1 MKPGARRTAQGA
13 RKSRSRF
20 RLPAHGS
27 RGFTIVELMTVIIIL
42 GLLAAIGLLKYLDLR
57 NQARSAEVAGDF
69 RVVMVA
75 AYNYYSD
82 HNDWPPDGSAGV
94 VPPPLVQYL
103 PSSFQFTKP
112 EYTLDFDNFGLGG
125 SDYVVGITVSSANPD
140 LMVKLKRNLGTKQP
154 YFTDG
159 ATLTYIISAP
169 DGGA

>member
-1 MKPGARRTAQGA
+1 MKRGLGAMGHKRRGN
-13 RKSRSRF
+13 R
-20 RLPAHGS
+20 

-69 RVVMVA
+69 RTVMVA

-82 HNDWPPDGSAGV
+82 HNGWPPDGAAGMI
-94 VPPPLVQYL
+94 PPALVQYL
-103 PSSFQFTKP
+103 PSSFQFNKP

-125 SDYVVGITVSSANPD
+125 PNYVVGITVTSANSD
-140 LMVKLKRNLGTKQP
+140 LMTKLVRNLGNKQP
-154 YFTDG
+154 YFHDG